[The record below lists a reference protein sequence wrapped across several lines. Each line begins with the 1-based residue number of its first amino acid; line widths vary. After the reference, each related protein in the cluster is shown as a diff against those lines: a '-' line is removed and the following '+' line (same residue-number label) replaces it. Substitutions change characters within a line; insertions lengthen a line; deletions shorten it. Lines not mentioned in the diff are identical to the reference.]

1 MLVPMVILA
10 ASSTARWPLAKLFR
24 LIHHSSFRGFPEVNI
39 EEVTFSLLSMSFH
52 NRPAKADMG
61 ALIVLGIVC
70 ESEWQVGV
78 QLNPTVTSGELWE
91 QTNLCVDKIWFL
103 SLQPVCFVSGDLLLL
118 LCGYGGNELPILFF
132 NSDISVEV
140 TWGDSCTE
148 MRVIVT
154 VERTQIAVVQWRI
167 MASVVI
173 FVLDNAMRPWQR
185 HKCRGAKKMY
195 RSYRL
200 IKVDW
205 SKRSMSY
212 SLFSIDHRCRYNCV
226 GPCLCLTKWIRI

>member
-1 MLVPMVILA
+1 
-10 ASSTARWPLAKLFR
+10 
-24 LIHHSSFRGFPEVNI
+24 
-39 EEVTFSLLSMSFH
+39 MSFH
-52 NRPAKADMG
+52 NRPAKADMEAVILLENG
-61 ALIVLGIVC
+61 A
-70 ESEWQVGV
+70 ESAWQVGV

-167 MASVVI
+167 MASVRCEEDVQE
-173 FVLDNAMRPWQR
+173 LQTHQSGLKQGEHELQPLQ
-185 HKCRGAKKMY
+185 H
-195 RSYRL
+195 RSQ
-200 IKVDW
+200 V
-205 SKRSMSY
+205 
-212 SLFSIDHRCRYNCV
+212 
-226 GPCLCLTKWIRI
+226 